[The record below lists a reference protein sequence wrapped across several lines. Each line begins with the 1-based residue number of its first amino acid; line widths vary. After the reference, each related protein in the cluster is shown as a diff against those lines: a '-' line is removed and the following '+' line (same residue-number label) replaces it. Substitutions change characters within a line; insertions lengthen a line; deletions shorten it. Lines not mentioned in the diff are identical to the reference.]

1 MRRLVRVYGFVQTF
15 SMHHKY
21 TDTNAT
27 FMQPRPAHPPSPSEG
42 QRAGGGSGPLPLL
55 TRLQSC
61 RDSARPASTEG
72 KQTLVGLPR
81 PWLPASQRPPGGC
94 PAAPA
99 PRTRMFGLE
108 NDFPTPSAPFSNCWG
123 VITLSPSHL
132 WKPKSCGVF
141 LSGFFFSFFKK
152 STGVIF
158 AP

>member
-1 MRRLVRVYGFVQTF
+1 MRRLMRVYGFVQTF

-27 FMQPRPAHPPSPSEG
+27 FMQPTPPHPIPPPTSLSEG
-42 QRAGGGSGPLPLL
+42 LRGGGGSGPRPLL

-72 KQTLVGLPR
+72 KQTLVGLPHAR
-81 PWLPASQRPPGGC
+81 LPASQRPPGGC

-99 PRTRMFGLE
+99 PRSRMFGLE
-108 NDFPTPSAPFSNCWG
+108 NDFPTPSAPFSNCRG

-132 WKPKSCGVF
+132 RKPKSCGVF
-141 LSGFFFSFFKK
+141 LSGK
-152 STGVIF
+152 T
-158 AP
+158 